1 MELTFNEIINTIG
14 KAIGKNL
21 VVRKTVE
28 AHSTM
33 KIIKTF
39 TGELYEINKSKGEL
53 IERFTKTD
61 KVSTASLAAATAT
74 SKSAAF
80 FFASANSFSA
90 CSAFIPAFVIASL

>member
-39 TGELYEINKSKGEL
+39 TGELYEINKCKGEL
-53 IERFTKTD
+53 IERFTTTY
-61 KVSTASLAAATAT
+61 KVPTTSLE
-74 SKSAAF
+74 
-80 FFASANSFSA
+80 SFQKKFDLYIIQEIVKLVLNGELS
-90 CSAFIPAFVIASL
+90 IK